1 MSLASIVILRNC
13 FKEMYMNNLF
23 SVGLVIKVMFLSCL
37 LIFALLYFSVY
48 KLSNFC
54 IGLVLEPDVVYW
66 LVC

>member
-1 MSLASIVILRNC
+1 
-13 FKEMYMNNLF
+13 MYMNNLF

-54 IGLVLEPDVVYW
+54 VGLVLEPDVVYW